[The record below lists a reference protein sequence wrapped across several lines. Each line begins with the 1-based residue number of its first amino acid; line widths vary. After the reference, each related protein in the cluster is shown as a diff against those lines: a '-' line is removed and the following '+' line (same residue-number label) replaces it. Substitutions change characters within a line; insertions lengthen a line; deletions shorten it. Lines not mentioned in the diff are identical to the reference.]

1 MIRKNIYAVFLLLLI
16 IGFMQGCVPSKPVK
30 EELVLSA
37 DRLVKRL
44 EANRR
49 QIKTFRG
56 TGVLSIQTPVLNAKS
71 NFEVL
76 IRKPDSIKVSIFGPF
91 GIDLAQSL
99 ITNNSFQFY
108 DVINNR
114 LYSGRLQQGVIKQI
128 LKVDIS
134 FDELIDALAGSVNLT
149 DKLRR
154 EPDKYETD
162 NNFYTL
168 TYVDSLLDR
177 EYIYTVQLNN
187 LSIRNY
193 KIMKVPEPM
202 ILEGNYADFKD
213 FDDVPLPYKIELN
226 YKEKDQKLDIEYRNI
241 SVNQNL
247 ESLKIDLPSDVTR
260 IEW

>member
-1 MIRKNIYAVFLLLLI
+1 MIKRNIVVVIAAAMI
-16 IGFMQGCVPSKPVK
+16 IGFIHGCVPSKPVREK
-30 EELVLSA
+30 LVLSS

-49 QIKTFRG
+49 KIKTFRG
-56 TGVLSIQTPVLNAKS
+56 TGVLSIETSLLNAKS

-114 LYSGRLQQGVIKQI
+114 LYTGRLQQGIIEQI
-128 LKVDIS
+128 LKIDVS
-134 FDELIDALAGSVNLT
+134 FEELIDALAGSVNLT

-154 EPDKYETD
+154 EPDKYD
-162 NNFYTL
+162 IGDDFYKL
-168 TYVDSLLDR
+168 TYNDSSTDK
-177 EYIYTVQLNN
+177 EYVYFVQSDD
-187 LSIRNY
+187 LSIQKY
-193 KIMKVPEPM
+193 QVDKIPDDL
-202 ILEGNYADFKD
+202 ILEGIYSQFRE
-213 FDDVPLPYKIELN
+213 FDEVPIPYKIDLN
-226 YKEKDQKLDIEYRNI
+226 YKEKNQKLNIEYRNI
-241 SVNQNL
+241 SVNQNIGSL
-247 ESLKIDLPSDVTR
+247 EIDLPSDVTR